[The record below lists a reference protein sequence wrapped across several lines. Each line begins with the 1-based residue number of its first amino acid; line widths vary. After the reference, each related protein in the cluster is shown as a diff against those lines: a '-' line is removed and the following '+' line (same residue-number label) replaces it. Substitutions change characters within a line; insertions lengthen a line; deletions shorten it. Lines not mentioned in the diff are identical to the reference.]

1 MGQFHHYFHLQDS
14 STIAMVLATT
24 NGSSIGLD
32 LAKNLVSKRNSWM
45 VMSPFDLHV
54 ELLVSSVARIQEPT
68 HVQISPLRKLHC
80 LSYTILILI

>member
-1 MGQFHHYFHLQDS
+1 
-14 STIAMVLATT
+14 
-24 NGSSIGLD
+24 
-32 LAKNLVSKRNSWM
+32 
-45 VMSPFDLHV
+45 MSPFDLHV